1 MNAGR
6 RRTAIT
12 DPPTPRR
19 RRGVRPGRRL
29 QVQQFIKSGRI
40 ISVALLVVVIWYA
53 MQMLWSDAYVVR
65 TVNVVG
71 AATMSRQ
78 RVIDMTELADVSIWT
93 VQPDAV
99 RARLLANPYVTSASV
114 EIQLPD
120 TVTIT
125 LSEQQS
131 EIRWKS
137 GQWYLLVN
145 SEGEIL
151 GIDSAVVLTGTLVIN
166 DDSGQKLT
174 PGDTVDP
181 DILALARDISLR
193 VPAETGLTVSRVGW
207 DPIRGVSFRAG
218 AGELILVGRP
228 ERLDEKLA
236 LLRQLRD
243 TKAEFAFVDLRPLT
257 AYYRLDIPVSALV
270 TDTQDVVTD
279 TTVITATRTT
289 TVP

>member
-12 DPPTPRR
+12 DPPTTRR

-40 ISVALLVVVIWYA
+40 ISVALLVVVTWYA
-53 MQMLWSDAYVVR
+53 MQMMWSDAYVVR

-71 AATMSRQ
+71 TATMSRQ

-99 RARLLANPYVTSASV
+99 RARLLANPYVTTASV

>member
-12 DPPTPRR
+12 DPPTTRR

-29 QVQQFIKSGRI
+29 QVQQFVKSGRI
-40 ISVALLVVVIWYA
+40 ISVALLVVVTWYA
-53 MQMLWSDAYVVR
+53 MQMMWSDAYVVR

-99 RARLLANPYVTSASV
+99 RARLLANPYVTTASV

>member
-1 MNAGR
+1 
-6 RRTAIT
+6 
-12 DPPTPRR
+12 
-19 RRGVRPGRRL
+19 L
-29 QVQQFIKSGRI
+29 QVQQFVKSGRI
-40 ISVALLVVVIWYA
+40 ISVALLVVVTWYA
-53 MQMLWSDAYVVR
+53 MQMMWSDAYVVR

-99 RARLLANPYVTSASV
+99 RARLLANPYVTTASV

-174 PGDTVDP
+174 PGDTVDS

>member
-1 MNAGR
+1 
-6 RRTAIT
+6 
-12 DPPTPRR
+12 
-19 RRGVRPGRRL
+19 
-29 QVQQFIKSGRI
+29 
-40 ISVALLVVVIWYA
+40 
-53 MQMLWSDAYVVR
+53 
-65 TVNVVG
+65 
-71 AATMSRQ
+71 
-78 RVIDMTELADVSIWT
+78 
-93 VQPDAV
+93 
-99 RARLLANPYVTSASV
+99 
-114 EIQLPD
+114 
-120 TVTIT
+120 
-125 LSEQQS
+125 EQQS

-166 DDSGQKLT
+166 DDSGQKLV

-181 DILALARDISLR
+181 DILALARDVSLR
-193 VPAETGLTVSRVGW
+193 VPAETGLTVNRVGW

-270 TDTQDVVTD
+270 TDTLDVLTD
-279 TTVITATRTT
+279 STVITATT

>member
-1 MNAGR
+1 MSSGR
-6 RRTAIT
+6 RRSAIT
-12 DPPTPRR
+12 DPPTSRR
-19 RRGVRPGRRL
+19 RRGVRPGTRL
-29 QVQQFIKSGRI
+29 QIQQFMQSGRI
-40 ISVALLVVVIWYA
+40 VSVALVLVVLWYA
-53 MQMLWSDAYVVR
+53 MQMMWSDAYVVR
-65 TVNVVG
+65 TVNVEG

-78 RVIDMTELADVSIWT
+78 RVIDMTGLSDASIWS
-93 VQPDAV
+93 VQADDI

-145 SEGEIL
+145 GEGEIL
-151 GIDSAVVLTGTLVIN
+151 GIDAAVVLTGTLVIN

-174 PGDTVDP
+174 PGDHVDP
-181 DILALARDISLR
+181 DVLALARDIALR
-193 VPAETGLTVSRVGW
+193 VPAETGLTVSRVAW

-218 AGELILVGRP
+218 AGELVLVGRSD
-228 ERLDEKLA
+228 RLDEKIA
-236 LLRQLRD
+236 ILRQLRD
-243 TKAEFAFVDLRPLT
+243 TKAEFAFVDLRPIT
-257 AYYRLDIPVSALV
+257 AYYRLDIPISALV
-270 TDTQDVVTD
+270 TDTQDVITN
-279 TTVITATRTT
+279 TTLITATLTT

>member
-6 RRTAIT
+6 RRSAIP
-12 DPPTPRR
+12 DPPPTRR
-19 RRGVRPGRRL
+19 RRGVRPGVRL

-40 ISVALLVVVIWYA
+40 ISVVLLVFVLWYT
-53 MQMLWSDAYVVR
+53 MQMMWSDAYVVR
-65 TVNVVG
+65 NVNVLG

-78 RVIDMTELADVSIWT
+78 RVIDMTELAEASIWS

-99 RARLLANPYVTSASV
+99 RARLLANPYVTTASV

-151 GIDSAVVLTGTLVIN
+151 GIDAAVVLTGTLVIN
-166 DDSGQKLT
+166 DDSGQKLV

-181 DILALARDISLR
+181 DILALARDVSLR
-193 VPAETGLTVSRVGW
+193 VPAETGLTVNRVGW
-207 DPIRGVSFRAG
+207 DPIRGVSFRSG

-279 TTVITATRTT
+279 STVITATT

>member
-1 MNAGR
+1 VNAGR

-12 DPPTPRR
+12 DPPTTRR

-29 QVQQFIKSGRI
+29 QVQQFVKSGRI
-40 ISVALLVVVIWYA
+40 ISVALLVVVTWYA
-53 MQMLWSDAYVVR
+53 MQMMWSDAYVVR

-99 RARLLANPYVTSASV
+99 RARLLANPYVTTASV

-174 PGDTVDP
+174 PGDTVDS

>member
-12 DPPTPRR
+12 DPPTTRR

-40 ISVALLVVVIWYA
+40 ISVALLVVVTWYA
-53 MQMLWSDAYVVR
+53 MQMMWSDAYVVR

-99 RARLLANPYVTSASV
+99 RARLLANPYVTTASV

>member
-6 RRTAIT
+6 RRSAIT
-12 DPPTPRR
+12 DPPTTRR

-40 ISVALLVVVIWYA
+40 ISVALLVVVTWYA
-53 MQMLWSDAYVVR
+53 MQMMWSDAYVVR

-99 RARLLANPYVTSASV
+99 RARLLANPYVTTASV